1 MRNWRINLVLV
12 FVIFFGAA
20 IISRL
25 FYIQI
30 IKHGFYQS
38 QALGQQVRL
47 EEVEGLRGEIFFK
60 DETKSL
66 AINKERW
73 VVYVLPE
80 EIEDKIQT
88 AEILSKNLDKPQDLI
103 LSKIENKD
111 YYTVIKNRLTE
122 EEIGKIKNLN
132 LEGVYWEEFPGRYY
146 PQETLAS
153 HIIGFLGGDEKGQYG
168 IEGYYDEI
176 LRGKKGFKKE
186 KKGLISLDSV
196 ENGSDLYLTIDYNIQ
211 FKAESLLEEAKEL
224 FDIEEGQ
231 IIVLEPDSGKVLA
244 LADFPNFNP
253 NQYSKE
259 EDLSIFQNGA
269 VQKIFEPG
277 SVFKP
282 ITMAIAL
289 NEEKITPN
297 TTYEDEGY
305 VKVGVETIYNYGRR
319 VYGEKSMTE
328 VLEKSINTGA
338 VFVSRLIPPET
349 FLEYVDKFGFNKKT
363 DIDLQGEIYSQ
374 NENLRKGQEINF
386 ATASFGQGIEM
397 TPIQLSRA
405 FCAIANGGKLVRPY
419 LVEKIVNGSAKSSA
433 EAHSKF
439 SPQTSEIQP
448 QILER
453 VISQQTALQLTA
465 MLISVVEGKF
475 AEESKIPGYYI
486 AGKTGTA
493 QIAIEGKREYEPDKT
508 IQSFIG
514 FAPALNP
521 QFLILVKLDNPKTK
535 TAEYSAVPIFRK
547 LAKHIIDYWQIPPD
561 YEL

>member
-1 MRNWRINLVLV
+1 MNKIAKNWRINLVLL
-12 FVIFFGAA
+12 FIIIFGAA

-25 FYIQI
+25 FYLQI
-30 IKHGFYQS
+30 IKRGFYQA
-38 QALGQQVRL
+38 QALGQQVTL
-47 EEVEGLRGEIFFK
+47 KEVEGLRGEIFFK

-88 AEILSKNLDKPQDLI
+88 AEILSKNLNKPQDLI
-103 LSKIENKD
+103 LSKIEKGD

-122 EEIGKIKNLN
+122 EEVGKIRDLN
-132 LEGVYWEEFPGRYY
+132 LEGVYCEEFPGRYY

-153 HIIGFLGGDEKGQYG
+153 HMIGFLGGDEKGQYG

-176 LRGKKGFKKE
+176 LRGKKGFEEE

-224 FDIEEGQ
+224 FDIEAGQ

-244 LADFPNFNP
+244 LAEFPNFNP

-259 EDLSIFQNGA
+259 KDLGIFQNGA

-289 NEEKITPN
+289 NEGKVTPN
-297 TTYEDEGY
+297 TTYEDKGY
-305 VKVGVETIYNYGRR
+305 VKVGVETIYNYGKRT
-319 VYGEKSMTE
+319 YGEKTMTE

-338 VFVSRLIPPET
+338 VFVSSLISPET
-349 FLEYVDKFGFNKKT
+349 FLEYIDKFGLNKLT
-363 DIDLQGEIYSQ
+363 GIDLQGEIYSR

-405 FCAIANGGKLVRPY
+405 FCVIANGGKLVKPY
-419 LVEKIVNGSAKSSA
+419 LVEKIVNTSASSA
-433 EAHSKF
+433 QAS
-439 SPQTSEIQP
+439 TSEIQP
-448 QILER
+448 QILGE
-453 VISQQTALQLTA
+453 VISQQTAFQLTA

-475 AEESKIPGYYI
+475 TEESKIPGYYI

-493 QIAIEGKREYEPDKT
+493 QIVIEGKREYEPDKT

-535 TAEYSAVPIFRK
+535 TAEYSALPIFRK

-561 YEL
+561 F

>member
-1 MRNWRINLVLV
+1 MKNWRINLVLV
-12 FVIFFGAA
+12 FILIFGAA

-25 FYIQI
+25 FYLQI
-30 IKHGFYQS
+30 IKRGFYQA

-47 EEVEGLRGEIFFK
+47 REVEGLRGEIFFK
-60 DETKSL
+60 NKTKSL

-80 EIEDKIQT
+80 EIEDKTLT
-88 AEILSKNLDKPQDLI
+88 AEILSKTLDKPQDLI
-103 LSKIENKD
+103 LSKIEEGD
-111 YYTVIKNRLTE
+111 YYTAIKNRLTE
-122 EEIGKIKNLN
+122 EEVEKIESLN

-153 HIIGFLGGDEKGQYG
+153 HTIGFLGGDEKGQYG
-168 IEGYYDEI
+168 LEGYYDEI
-176 LRGKKGFKKE
+176 LRGKEGFKEERKGFI
-186 KKGLISLDSV
+186 LLDSLFGPENLEPV
-196 ENGSDLYLTIDYNIQ
+196 EDGSDLYLTIDYNIQ

-224 FDIEEGQ
+224 FDIEAGQ
-231 IIVLEPDSGKVLA
+231 IIVLEPDSGEVLA

-259 EDLSIFQNGA
+259 KDLSIFQNGA

-277 SVFKP
+277 SVLKP

-289 NEEKITPN
+289 NEGKITPS
-297 TTYEDEGY
+297 TTYQDEGY

-338 VFVSRLIPPET
+338 VFVSKLIPREV
-349 FLEYVDKFGFNKKT
+349 FLEYIDKFGFNKQT

-374 NENLRKGQEINF
+374 NENLKKGQEINF

-397 TPIQLSRA
+397 TPIQLIRA
-405 FCAIANGGKLVRPY
+405 FCVIANGGKLVKPY
-419 LVEKIVNGSAKSSA
+419 LVEKIVNTS
-433 EAHSKF
+433 
-439 SPQTSEIQP
+439 TSEIQP
-448 QILER
+448 QVLGE
-453 VISQQTALQLTA
+453 VINQQAAFQLTA
-465 MLISVVEGKF
+465 MLISVVENGF
-475 AEESKIPGYYI
+475 AKAAKIPGYYI

-493 QIAIEGKREYEPDKT
+493 QVAYEEKGGYYPDKS

-514 FAPALNP
+514 FGPALNP

-535 TAEYSAVPIFRK
+535 TAEYSAVPIFKK

-561 YEL
+561 YQ

>member
-1 MRNWRINLVLV
+1 MKNWRINLVLV
-12 FVIFFGAA
+12 FILIFGAA

-25 FYIQI
+25 FYLQI
-30 IKHGFYQS
+30 IKRGFYQA

-47 EEVEGLRGEIFFK
+47 REVEGLRGEIFFK
-60 DETKSL
+60 NKTKSL

-80 EIEDKIQT
+80 EIEDKALT

-103 LSKIENKD
+103 LSKIEEGD
-111 YYTVIKNRLTE
+111 YYTEIKNRLTE
-122 EEIGKIKNLN
+122 EEVEKIKNLN

-153 HIIGFLGGDEKGQYG
+153 HVIGFLGGDEKGQYG
-168 IEGYYDEI
+168 LEGYYDEI
-176 LRGKKGFKKE
+176 LRGKEGFREE
-186 KKGLISLDSV
+186 KKGSILLDSLFGPENLEPV
-196 ENGSDLYLTIDYNIQ
+196 EDGSDLYLTIDYNIQ

-224 FDIEEGQ
+224 FDIEAGQ
-231 IIVLEPDSGKVLA
+231 IIVLEPDSGEILA

-259 EDLSIFQNGA
+259 KDLSIFQNGA

-277 SVFKP
+277 SVLKP

-289 NEEKITPN
+289 NEGKITPN
-297 TTYEDEGY
+297 TTYQDEGY

-338 VFVSRLIPPET
+338 VFVSKLIPREV
-349 FLEYVDKFGFNKKT
+349 FLEYVDKFGLNKKT

-405 FCAIANGGKLVRPY
+405 FCVIANGGKLVKPY
-419 LVEKIVNGSAKSSA
+419 LVEKIVNVS
-433 EAHSKF
+433 
-439 SPQTSEIQP
+439 TSEIQP
-448 QILER
+448 QVLGE
-453 VISQQTALQLTA
+453 VINQQVAFQLTA
-465 MLISVVEGKF
+465 MLISVVENGF
-475 AEESKIPGYYI
+475 AKKAKIPGYYI

-493 QIAIEGKREYEPDKT
+493 QVAYEGKGGYHPDKT

-514 FAPALNP
+514 FGPALNP
-521 QFLILVKLDNPKTK
+521 QFLILVKLDNPKTR
-535 TAEYSAVPIFRK
+535 TAEYSALPIFRK

-561 YEL
+561 YQE

>member
-1 MRNWRINLVLV
+1 MRNWRINLVLL
-12 FVIFFGAA
+12 FIIFFGAA

-25 FYIQI
+25 FYLQI
-30 IKHGFYQS
+30 IKHGFYQA
-38 QALGQQVRL
+38 QALGQQI
-47 EEVEGLRGEIFFK
+47 EHKEVEGLRGEIFFK

-80 EIEDKIQT
+80 EIEDKIQI
-88 AEILSKNLDKPQDLI
+88 AEILSKNLNKPQDLI
-103 LSKIENKD
+103 LSRIENKD

-122 EEIGKIKNLN
+122 EEVGKIKNLN
-132 LEGVYWEEFPGRYY
+132 LEGVYLEKFPGRYY

-176 LRGKKGFKKE
+176 LRGKKGFKEE
-186 KKGLISLDSV
+186 KKRLISFDSV

-211 FKAESLLEEAKEL
+211 FKAESLLKEAKEL

-231 IIVLEPDSGKVLA
+231 IIVLEPDSGRVLA

-289 NEEKITPN
+289 NEGKITPN
-297 TTYEDEGY
+297 MTYEDKGY
-305 VKVGVETIYNYGRR
+305 VKVGVETIYNYGKR
-319 VYGEKSMTE
+319 VYGEKSMIE

-349 FLEYVDKFGFNKKT
+349 FLEYINKFGFNKKT
-363 DIDLQGEIYSQ
+363 DIDLQGEIYSR

-397 TPIQLSRA
+397 TPIQLVRA
-405 FCAIANGGKLVRPY
+405 FNVIANKGKLVKPY
-419 LVEKIVNGSAKSSA
+419 LVEKIVNASST
-433 EAHSKF
+433 EARSKF
-439 SPQTSEIQP
+439 SPQVNEIQS
-448 QILER
+448 QILEE
-453 VISQQTALQLTA
+453 VINQQTAFQLTA
-465 MLISVVEGKF
+465 MLVSVVENGF
-475 AEESKIPGYYI
+475 AKKAKIPGYYI

-493 QIAIEGKREYEPDKT
+493 QIVIEGKRKYEPDKT
-508 IQSFIG
+508 IQTFIG

>member
-1 MRNWRINLVLV
+1 MKNWRINLVLV
-12 FVIFFGAA
+12 FILIFGAA

-25 FYIQI
+25 FYLQI
-30 IKHGFYQS
+30 IKRGFYQA

-47 EEVEGLRGEIFFK
+47 REVEGLRGEIFFK
-60 DETKSL
+60 NKTKSL

-80 EIEDKIQT
+80 EIEDKTLT
-88 AEILSKNLDKPQDLI
+88 AEILSKNLDQPQDLI
-103 LSKIENKD
+103 LSKIEEGD
-111 YYTVIKNRLTE
+111 YYTAIKNRLTE
-122 EEIGKIKNLN
+122 EEVEKIKNLN

-153 HIIGFLGGDEKGQYG
+153 HVIGFLGGDEKGQYG
-168 IEGYYDEI
+168 LEGYYDEI
-176 LRGKKGFKKE
+176 LRGKEGFREE
-186 KKGLISLDSV
+186 KKGSILLDSLFGPENLEPV
-196 ENGSDLYLTIDYNIQ
+196 EDGSDLYLTIDYNIQ

-224 FDIEEGQ
+224 FDIEAGQ
-231 IIVLEPDSGKVLA
+231 IIVLEPDSGEILA

-259 EDLSIFQNGA
+259 KDLSIFQNGA

-277 SVFKP
+277 SVLKP

-289 NEEKITPN
+289 NEGKITPN
-297 TTYEDEGY
+297 TTYQDEGY

-338 VFVSRLIPPET
+338 VFVSKLIPREV
-349 FLEYVDKFGFNKKT
+349 FLEYVDKFGLNKKT

-405 FCAIANGGKLVRPY
+405 FCVIANGGKLVKPY
-419 LVEKIVNGSAKSSA
+419 LVEKIVNVS
-433 EAHSKF
+433 
-439 SPQTSEIQP
+439 TSEIQP
-448 QILER
+448 QVLGE
-453 VISQQTALQLTA
+453 VINQQVAFQLTA
-465 MLISVVEGKF
+465 MLISVVENGF
-475 AEESKIPGYYI
+475 AKKAKIPGYYI

-493 QIAIEGKREYEPDKT
+493 QVAYEGKGGYYPDKT

-535 TAEYSAVPIFRK
+535 TAEYSAVPIFKK

-561 YEL
+561 YQ